1 VSLAPA
7 NQLILN
13 NPAAS
18 GQQLTFDVPMQTCR
32 ACPIAGYMPVE
43 FIVSPGGVVS
53 QSSTLLP
60 LRMP

>member
-1 VSLAPA
+1 
-7 NQLILN
+7 
-13 NPAAS
+13 
-18 GQQLTFDVPMQTCR
+18 MQTCR

-43 FIVSPGGVVS
+43 FVVSPSGVVS